1 MRHFSHKILLAALI
15 RISPILDALLTTIH
29 DKACYV
35 LCDWEG
41 YLREDTGVALPCHI
55 SWLGCVSEN
64 NLYILNTEVAVP
76 SDKVIWLPITGKTCA
91 VGTYLA
97 TFSLTNSFINETCT
111 SRQFEGQHS
120 N

>member
-1 MRHFSHKILLAALI
+1 MHCSQQF
-15 RISPILDALLTTIH
+15 TTKH
-29 DKACYV
+29 ATCSVTGK
-35 LCDWEG
+35 
-41 YLREDTGVALPCHI
+41 DTYGKTRVTLPCHI

-76 SDKVIWLPITGKTCA
+76 SDKVILLPITGKTCA

-97 TFSLTNSFINETCT
+97 TSSLTNSFINETCT